1 MQQINPQTSSPTIAE
16 ILAETTRLQGN
27 AANPQTSAF
36 VSANAGTGK
45 THVLVN
51 RVLRLLLSGS
61 EPFRI
66 LCLTYTKAA
75 AAEMSNRL
83 FRTLAAWVTLPE
95 ADLKAALVKLTNTT
109 PDQETLDA
117 ARRLFAK
124 AIETPGGMKVQT
136 IHGFCEK
143 LLQRFPL
150 EAGVPAHFNVLD
162 DVASND
168 LMNQAIADVLHRAL
182 TNPESREAEALAT
195 VTTHATDLQFEE
207 HIRAAIRHRQ
217 SWGAAFTDAPKDMM
231 ATLTTILDLPENKD
245 PAHWQQAMAASV
257 SNELAD
263 ALIPI
268 LIEAGGTTN
277 ENTAKHLK
285 AARSAKTTEAK
296 TQALRLLFLTQK
308 QEKRKS
314 LATNAVKNPHP
325 ALADRLSA
333 AQDTFYEA
341 FTAYESITVARATL
355 ELLTLADKIITRF
368 EQQKQQRAA
377 LDYQDLIEYTAR
389 LLHSRHDTAWVLYKL
404 DRGLDHILV
413 DEAQDTSP
421 DQWQVIA
428 SLTEEFFSGSGASEK
443 NRTLFAVGDEKQS
456 IYGFQ
461 GAEPRQFGE
470 MASHFGNGA
479 ALAEKEFAKVP
490 LNLSFRSTRAVLDAV
505 DLVFADPSISQSVT
519 VSGEPILHHANR
531 QDSPGLVE
539 IWPTE
544 RQQKSEQAEAFA
556 PLDDDSIHSVS
567 QRLAR
572 KIARQIKTW
581 LETKETLH
589 SKGRPIRA
597 GDILILLR
605 KRNPFAP
612 LMIRALK
619 AEGIPVSGADRIVIT
634 EQLAVM
640 DMMALADFLLLP
652 EDDLALAS
660 LLKSPLF
667 NLTDDD
673 LFTLSHQRKGSLWQS
688 LRYFAKRD
696 ARFEPVAATLS
707 LWLSRADILPPFEF
721 FANLLEGE
729 GLRKKFIARLGAV
742 AGDALDEFLNLALQY
757 DEQEPPSMQGF
768 LAWLRRADAEIK
780 RDMEKGRDEVRVMTV
795 HGAKG
800 LEAEIVFLPD
810 TCSNRSASQSDS
822 IITTRSG
829 SGPESRFN
837 NRILWSL
844 AGKNHLTPIR
854 QMRDARNMAESDE
867 QLRLLYVA
875 MTRARDRLY
884 VAGFEGVKGRS
895 NGCWYDL
902 INDALAEKLQ
912 TVTLANGETVSRL
925 ESGTP
930 APIAVGEAVDEVAT
944 AASQPAPQPL
954 PSWYTEKAASEP
966 VRTIPVAPS
975 SVIPYETPDDD
986 EDKLPVEPA
995 VMSPQTLGSDARFI
1009 RGRLVHKLLEY
1020 LPDIPPQ
1027 ERRRAAE
1034 TLARHHGRELK
1045 PQARTAI
1052 INETMAIIENDA
1064 YADLFGP
1071 GSKAEVSLIAR
1082 ITPKKSG
1089 KTPILLSGQI
1099 DRLVV
1104 RDNEVMIIDYKSNR
1118 PSPRQLEDVADA
1130 YKAQLAAYR
1139 IALRQIYPGHTLR
1152 AALLWTDGP
1161 FLMEIPAEALDPFDA
1176 ILNQS
1181 GEPGL

>member
-1 MQQINPQTSSPTIAE
+1 MQKQNQSAAAPTISD

-27 AANPQTSAF
+27 AANPATSAF

-83 FRTLAAWVTLPE
+83 FATLAAWVTLPE
-95 ADLKAALVKLTNTT
+95 DELKAALVRLTGTT
-109 PDQETLDA
+109 PDIDTLDA
-117 ARRLFAK
+117 ARRLFAR

-150 EAGVPAHFNVLD
+150 EAGVPPHFNVLD

-168 LMNQAIADVLHRAL
+168 LLNNAINDVLHSAL
-182 TNPESREAEALAT
+182 ANPTSREAQALAI
-195 VTTHATDLQFEE
+195 VTTHATDIQFEE
-207 HIRAAIRHRQ
+207 HIRAAIRHKQ
-217 SWGAAFTDAPKDMM
+217 SWGPALEEAPDQMLAALA
-231 ATLTTILDLPENKD
+231 AILDLPENKD
-245 PAHWQQAMAASV
+245 PAFWQAAM
-257 SNELAD
+257 AD
-263 ALIPI
+263 ALSDELAASLAPI
-268 LIEAGGTTN
+268 LLDIGGKTN
-277 ENTAKHLK
+277 EATARHLTAATHSKTATAK
-285 AARSAKTTEAK
+285 TDT
-296 TQALRLLFLTQK
+296 LRLLFLTQK
-308 QEKRKS
+308 NEKRKS
-314 LATNAVKNPHP
+314 LVTKAVSNDHP
-325 ALADRLSA
+325 GLIDRLSA
-333 AQDTFYEA
+333 AQDSFAEA
-341 FTAYESITVARATL
+341 LTAYDSLTIARATM
-355 ELLTLADKIITRF
+355 ELLTLADKIIARF

-389 LLHSRHDTAWVLYKL
+389 LLQSRDDTAWVLYKL

-428 SLTEEFFSGSGASEK
+428 SLTEEFFAGKGASEK
-443 NRTLFAVGDEKQS
+443 DRTLFAVGDEKQS

-470 MASHFGNGA
+470 MASHFAQSANA
-479 ALAEKEFAKVP
+479 ADKKFEKVP
-490 LNLSFRSTRAVLDAV
+490 LNLSFRSTKAVLDAV
-505 DLVFADPSISQSVT
+505 DLVFANPEISQSVT
-519 VSGEPILHHANR
+519 MSGSAIAHHAHRENA
-531 QDSPGLVE
+531 PGLVE

-544 RQQKSEQAEAFA
+544 CQEKRDETEAFA
-556 PLDDDSIHSVS
+556 PLDDDGIHNVS
-567 QRLAR
+567 QRLAQ
-572 KIARQIKTW
+572 KIARKIKSW
-581 LETKETLH
+581 LETDEILQ

-640 DMMALADFLLLP
+640 DMMALGDFLLLP

-667 NLTDDD
+667 NLQDDD
-673 LFTLSHQRKGSLWQS
+673 LFTLCHNRKGSLWQS
-688 LRYFAKRD
+688 LRYFARRD
-696 ARFEPVAATLS
+696 EKFEPVAATLS

-742 AGDALDEFLNLALQY
+742 AGDALDEFLNLSLQF
-757 DEQEPPSMQGF
+757 DELEPPSMQGF
-768 LAWLRRADAEIK
+768 LAWLRRADAEVK

-810 TCSNRSASQSDS
+810 TCSSRSASQSDS
-822 IITTRSG
+822 ILTTRSQ
-829 SGPESRFN
+829 SEPNHRFN

-844 AGKNHLTPIR
+844 AGKSHLRPIR
-854 QMRDARNMAESDE
+854 QMRDVRNLAESEE

-875 MTRARDRLY
+875 MTRAKDRLY
-884 VAGFEGVKGRS
+884 VAGFEGVQGRS
-895 NGCWYDL
+895 RDCWYNL
-902 INDALAEKLQ
+902 ITEGLQ
-912 TVTLANGETVSRL
+912 AQIETVSLPNGDIVSRL
-925 ESGTP
+925 ESGTVDHA
-930 APIAVGEAVDEVAT
+930 APLEP
-944 AASQPAPQPL
+944 QPAARPAATPPL
-954 PSWYTEKAASEP
+954 PAWYHQKAAAEP

-986 EDKLPVEPA
+986 EDKLPIEPA
-995 VMSPQTLGSDARFI
+995 VMSPQTLGSDARFV

-1020 LPDIPPQ
+1020 LPEVEQGD
-1027 ERRRAAE
+1027 RRRAAE
-1034 TLARHHGRELK
+1034 TLAGHHGRELS
-1045 PQARTAI
+1045 PPARDAI
-1052 INETMAIIENDA
+1052 INETLAIIENDA

-1071 GSKAEVSLIAR
+1071 GSRAEVSLIAR

-1104 RDNEVMIIDYKSNR
+1104 RENEVMIIDYKSNR
-1118 PSPRQLEDVADA
+1118 PSPRRLEDVADA

-1139 IALRQIYPGHTLR
+1139 IALREIYPGHSLR

-1161 FLMEIPAEALDPFDA
+1161 FLMEIPADALDPFDA
-1176 ILNQS
+1176 ILNQTPTT
-1181 GEPGL
+1181 EN